1 MPDGDKIHSRLSG
14 RYQKPYLQICEGQYG
29 AAELA
34 RDVARVLKRD
44 LREYG
49 SRPTECMARIAQELQ
64 QLPREPLLQATI
76 DWSEQSR
83 MIDRLAQQTKGNRR
97 AIELVVQ
104 AGKQLLHELRY
115 GRPVGN
121 IDQALHER
129 YVQNIY
135 HANFEA
141 RIPLAPPPNG
151 VPYETV
157 AARLDDM
164 RPHVEREIAT
174 LAAQLHRGKDPS
186 DLRLHRRAK
195 PSRSI
200 DLHMDLSSL
209 GL

>member
-14 RYQKPYLQICEGQYG
+14 RYRKPYLQICEGQYG

-34 RDVARVLKRD
+34 RDVARALKKD
-44 LREYG
+44 LHEYG
-49 SRPTECMARIAQELQ
+49 SKPTECVARIAQQLQ
-64 QLPREPLLQATI
+64 QLPREPLLQITI

-83 MIDRLAQQTKGNRR
+83 MIDQLAQQTKGNRR

-121 IDQALHER
+121 IDQELHER
-129 YVQNIY
+129 YVRNIY

-151 VPYETV
+151 LPYETV
-157 AARLDDM
+157 TAKLHDI
-164 RPHVEREIAT
+164 RPHMDREIAT
-174 LAAQLHRGKDPS
+174 LAAQLHRRKDVAG
-186 DLRLHRRAK
+186 LRLRRRAK
-195 PSRSI
+195 SNRSI